1 MLPSL
6 STSQTQPSRGS
17 ESQVTDGTT
26 KQPQN
31 ASSGTHSQPKYYI
44 GRTVAPEPAQ
54 QHMQAG
60 SSQHEESTPHQS
72 SGAYKIIEAAPH
84 PEIKTPLE
92 TTKMDKVSSI
102 TMGRTSPLSEETVQT
117 SSEGLTTTVH
127 GFIHQG
133 SEDALEKS
141 LDVIEKNIGSIEDK
155 LKKLEIHPKC
165 PPIQKEKDGETELN
179 QPCLTET
186 TELGATTMA
195 RPLNEPEIPISSM
208 SKEQLNI
215 QREKTGTEMELFAS
229 KVELLAAQTESL
241 TTRVELLEVQTK
253 LNDVNTRLAKL
264 STRIQTISAT
274 PVDAKR
280 EVANC

>member
-1 MLPSL
+1 MLPNL
-6 STSQTQPSRGS
+6 STSQTQPSLGS

-31 ASSGTHSQPKYYI
+31 ASSGTHPQPKYI
-44 GRTVAPEPAQ
+44 GRTVAPEPAK

-72 SGAYKIIEAAPH
+72 SGTYKIIEAAPH

-102 TMGRTSPLSEETVQT
+102 TMGRTSPLSGETVQT

-133 SEDALEKS
+133 SGDALEKS
-141 LDVIEKNIGSIEDK
+141 LDVIGENMGSIEDK
-155 LKKLEIHPKC
+155 LEKLEIHPKC

-195 RPLNEPEIPISSM
+195 RPLNGPEISISPM

-215 QREKTGTEMELFAS
+215 QREKTHAEMELLAS
-229 KVELLAAQTESL
+229 K
-241 TTRVELLEVQTK
+241 VELLEVQTESLAVRAE
-253 LNDVNTRLAKL
+253 LNNVNTKLAKL
-264 STRIQTISAT
+264 SNPSPDQITHHLSSTR
-274 PVDAKR
+274 
-280 EVANC
+280 NL